1 MKTDDLI
8 RSLAEDDSPAGWS
21 FSRRAL
27 AAGAAGACLSLT
39 ILMLALDLRADLLHV
54 IGEWRVALKFAIVL
68 TLGATSALAYLQ
80 ASRPEVASAHVTR
93 RLLAGPLL
101 LAAGV
106 AGELA
111 STPSATWLTNLMGA
125 RPDLCVLSVALLSLP
140 PLIGLL
146 LALRHAAPASAMQAG
161 ALAGLLAG
169 SLGAG
174 AYILRCTDDSP
185 LFLSVWYG
193 AAIAL
198 VAVLGA
204 LAGARLLRW

>member
-8 RSLAEDDSPAGWS
+8 RSLAEDDAPAGWS

-27 AAGAAGACLSLT
+27 VTGAVGACLSLT
-39 ILMLALDLRADLLHV
+39 AVMLALGLRPDLLHA
-54 IGEWRVALKFAIVL
+54 IGEWRVALKFVIVL
-68 TLGATSALAYLQ
+68 TLGATSALAYRRS
-80 ASRPEVASAHVTR
+80 ANPEAGSAHVTR
-93 RLLAGPLL
+93 TLLAIPLL

-106 AGELA
+106 ASELA

-125 RPDLCVLSVALLSLP
+125 RPDLCVLSVSLLSVA

-174 AYILRCTDDSP
+174 LYILRCTDDSP

-193 AAIAL
+193 AAVAL
-198 VAVLGA
+198 VAVVGA

>member
-1 MKTDDLI
+1 MITDDLI
-8 RSLAEDDSPAGWS
+8 RSLAEDDTPAGWS
-21 FSRRAL
+21 FSRRAIV
-27 AAGAAGACLSLT
+27 AGAAGVCLSLAA
-39 ILMLALDLRADLLHV
+39 LVLALGLRPDLLHA
-54 IGEWRVALKFAIVL
+54 IGEWRVALKFVIVL
-68 TLGATSALAYLQ
+68 TLGATSALAYRQ
-80 ASRPEVASAHVTR
+80 ASRPEVGCARVTR
-93 RLLAGPLL
+93 ALFAVPLL
-101 LAAGV
+101 LVAGV

-125 RPDLCVLSVALLSLP
+125 RPDLCVLSVSLLSVA

-174 AYILRCTDDSP
+174 LYILRCTDDSP

-193 AAIAL
+193 AAVAL
-198 VAVLGA
+198 VAVVGA
-204 LAGARLLRW
+204 LVGARLLRW